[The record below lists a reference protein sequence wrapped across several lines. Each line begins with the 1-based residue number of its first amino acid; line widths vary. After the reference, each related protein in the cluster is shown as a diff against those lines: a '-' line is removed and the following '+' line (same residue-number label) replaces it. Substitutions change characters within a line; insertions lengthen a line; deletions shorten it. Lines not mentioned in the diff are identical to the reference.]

1 MNEHF
6 YMKMH
11 LADTPQRGN
20 AKHFGAGVARNIT
33 IYRNVKLMC
42 ADTPQRGNAKHFGA
56 GVARKKQNTVKREL
70 PESGS
75 RFLK

>member
-6 YMKMH
+6 FLKMH

-33 IYRNVKLMC
+33 IYSNAKSMR

-56 GVARKKQNTVKREL
+56 GVASRADTS
-70 PESGS
+70 SG
-75 RFLK
+75 KPIKN